1 MLFLLDILL
10 SINLWIAYRYFKN
23 LASPPIL
30 MGAGMLAASLMAT
43 SYYTEWEMN
52 KMLPISVFIIGGGT
66 LFFTFCCMIFSR
78 SNKLVKCKRINGE
91 IKFPIKKIRIFILVS
106 IAIGCLGILLKIY
119 YLKQTFGS
127 LGISELIIARR
138 MDEWNGTNDFYLPSF
153 VRQFGSYT
161 TIVSN
166 FTIWLIAL
174 MLNYKNT
181 DLQQIKK
188 ILLIHIFVIF
198 IDGMLSGS
206 KAPILNVFMQFGIF
220 FLFDYYALKG
230 NFHISRKVYVR
241 LFISLCLLALSFRG
255 LSLLIGRDV
264 ENRTNTDLLAEYC
277 GAEIKNFDIFMHES
291 NISYSHRWG
300 EHTFYSLYKEID
312 PNFSIL
318 PGEFQFIGNHSLG
331 NVYTQY
337 RSFYEDWGMPGVF
350 FMNFVI
356 AIISMFFYEKSK
368 EAIISPFILNAN
380 LLIYTS
386 MAMSIFMAFFSS
398 KFTESIIRLGWLRS
412 VIYILVMVWFLKK
425 YVLRYGK
432 S

>member
-1 MLFLLDILL
+1 
-10 SINLWIAYRYFKN
+10 
-23 LASPPIL
+23 

-43 SYYTEWEMN
+43 SYYTEWEMD
-52 KMLPISVFIIGGGT
+52 KMLPISVFILGGGT
-66 LFFTFCCMIFSR
+66 LFFTFCCILYSR
-78 SNKLVKCKRINGE
+78 ISKPIKYQRTNGE
-91 IKFPIKKIRIFILVS
+91 IKFPIQKIRGFILVS
-106 IAIGCLGILLKIY
+106 IVIGCLGILLKIY
-119 YLKQTFGS
+119 YLKKTFGS

-174 MLNYKNT
+174 MLNYKNEG
-181 DLQQIKK
+181 LQLIKK
-188 ILLIHIFVIF
+188 ILLIHIFIIF

-206 KAPILNVFMQFGIF
+206 KAPILNMFMQFGIF

-241 LFISLCLLALSFRG
+241 LLVILCILALSFRG

-264 ENRTNTDLLAEYC
+264 ENRTNSDLLAEYC
-277 GAEIKNFDIFMHES
+277 GAEIKNFDTFMHKS
-291 NISYSHRWG
+291 GISYSHRWG
-300 EHTFYSLYKEID
+300 EHTFYSLYDEID
-312 PNFSIL
+312 PNFSIQ
-318 PGEFQFIGNHSLG
+318 PGEFQYVGNYSLG

-337 RSFYEDWGMPGVF
+337 RPFYEDWGMPGVF
-350 FMNFVI
+350 LMNFVI

-368 EAIISPFILNAN
+368 EAIRSPFVLNAN

-412 VIYILVMVWFLKK
+412 VIYILIMVWFLKK